1 MRHALCMIALSLV
14 LSKIFW
20 KMWFQI
26 GIVRYWNVRYIS
38 ICRYRELLPKVKRS
52 KSVEAVVVVE
62 DKRARHHYQAHCFS
76 TLPSV
81 HMYLF
86 ALQHLVALVDFF
98 VCMKPPY
105 CYHSNTKEWSIYLL
119 LGLLQKYYVSFMG
132 SKSSSNSPFLCFLSC

>member
-1 MRHALCMIALSLV
+1 MHDSLKFGAQQNLLKNVVSDWYCQILKCEIYQYMQIQGALT
-14 LSKIFW
+14 
-20 KMWFQI
+20 
-26 GIVRYWNVRYIS
+26 
-38 ICRYRELLPKVKRS
+38 KVKRS

-105 CYHSNTKEWSIYLL
+105 CYQSNTKEWSIYLL